1 MLLDNNTI
9 HLIYLRLQNLEQMV
23 NSDTYSSYHDTYTF
37 PSNISILLEGTDT
50 ARNDHIN
57 EDEEMT
63 PNIDIEASEH
73 EDEEMSEH
81 EEEMSEHEDEEMSE
95 HEDEEMSEYEDEEMS
110 EYERIM
116 TEINESDEENDD
128 GEEASEENLDEKVII
143 DQPLNREQMPQ
154 SFGEF
159 APYFKNI
166 TESLLFCWMQKH
178 RICKL

>member
-1 MLLDNNTI
+1 
-9 HLIYLRLQNLEQMV
+9 
-23 NSDTYSSYHDTYTF
+23 
-37 PSNISILLEGTDT
+37 
-50 ARNDHIN
+50 
-57 EDEEMT
+57 MT
-63 PNIDIEASEH
+63 PNIDIENEKVNEH
-73 EDEEMSEH
+73 EDEEDE
-81 EEEMSEHEDEEMSE
+81 EDEEMTE

-110 EYERIM
+110 EHDIELEGGYERVM
-116 TEINESDEENDD
+116 TEVNESDEEND
-128 GEEASEENLDEKVII
+128 GEETSEEDLDEEVII